1 MTSTEHMGNMTPE
14 EARKHLT
21 FMDMTRSFYIDQT
34 EVKRALET
42 IAGMTKETNPV
53 IVNPDTNG
61 GKYETKHLT
70 RYVTEWGE

>member
-1 MTSTEHMGNMTPE
+1 MTPR
-14 EARKHLT
+14 EAKVCLEVLKQFPSMQAGKELT
-21 FMDMTRSFYIDQT
+21 Q
-34 EVKRALET
+34 RALET